1 MASGRRLP
9 AWRPGELMAVV
20 GLVALIE
27 FLHVVVDG
35 AVTERPAGTSDTIGR
50 LMHGTSHGS
59 GARRGGAPSPGL
71 P

>member
-1 MASGRRLP
+1 
-9 AWRPGELMAVV
+9 MAVV